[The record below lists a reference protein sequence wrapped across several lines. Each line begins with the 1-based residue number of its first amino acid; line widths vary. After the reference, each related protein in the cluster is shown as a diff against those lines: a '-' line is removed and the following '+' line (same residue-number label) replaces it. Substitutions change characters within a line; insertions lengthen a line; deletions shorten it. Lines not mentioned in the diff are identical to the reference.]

1 MGDGPQTDTLY
12 SSYGRDLYKTG
23 VEDDPTT
30 QMISSLN
37 SDQSS
42 DNSSQLE
49 VAAETFGSGVD
60 SSTTEQGVGQYSSGK
75 TKFDN
80 TEVGYILGVDKGTAK
95 FYIGNTTS
103 YLNWDGATLTV
114 KGSISATAIDIPDT
128 VTANS
133 FHVDSSGN
141 AWWGATTLAAST
153 ANVTAAGVGTFAGLS
168 VLNKKTYTC
177 FETAGRFVSTAG
189 GTGTNSFGNQGVT
202 IAPGATGSSYSIL
215 QWKIGNVLTNNPTFT
230 CTIVALGLVA
240 ASGSSRCYIGLGQPT
255 VSGSGISYANN
266 SHVGITIN
274 KDSGTV
280 NVGSEMNDGSASS
293 NVGANFTTISD
304 NDVLEIFIKMTAA
317 SVKWYYRK
325 NGGAL
330 TLGDTQTTHIPSAA
344 GEDSV
349 TFNTSNAGTAFN
361 CQLIM
366 QCAAYEH

>member
-1 MGDGPQTDTLY
+1 MDKTDALY
-12 SSYGRDLYKTG
+12 STYGRDLYKTG

-30 QMISSLN
+30 QMIANLN

-42 DNSSQLE
+42 DNSGQLE
-49 VAAETFGSGVD
+49 VQADTMGSGVD

-75 TKFDN
+75 TMFDN
-80 TEVGYILGVDKGTAK
+80 SQIGYILGVDKGTAK
-95 FYIGNTTS
+95 FYIGSTTS
-103 YLNWDGATLTV
+103 YLNWDGTTLTV

-177 FETAGRFVSTAG
+177 FETAGRFVSTVG

-202 IAPGATGSSYSIL
+202 IAPGVNATSFSIL
-215 QWKIGNVLTNNPTFT
+215 QWKIGNVMTNNPTFT
-230 CTIVALGLVA
+230 CTVVALGLVA
-240 ASGSSRCYIGLGQPT
+240 ASGDSRCFIGMGQPT
-255 VSGSGISYANN
+255 VTGGGITYSTIN
-266 SHVGITIN
+266 HIGFTIN
-274 KDSGTV
+274 KSSGTV
-280 NVGSEMNDGSASS
+280 NVGSEMGDATG
-293 NVGANFTTISD
+293 NVGTTFTTISD
-304 NDVLEIFIKMTAA
+304 NDVLELFIKVTAA
-317 SVKWYYRK
+317 SVKFYYRK

-330 TLGDTQTTHIPSAA
+330 TLGDTQTTHIPTAA
-344 GEDSV
+344 GEDSI